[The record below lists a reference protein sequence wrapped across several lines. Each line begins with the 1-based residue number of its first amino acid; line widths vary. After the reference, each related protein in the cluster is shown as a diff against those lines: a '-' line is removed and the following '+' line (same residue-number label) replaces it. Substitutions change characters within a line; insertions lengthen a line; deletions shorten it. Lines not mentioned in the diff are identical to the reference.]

1 MYWALY
7 VYFIMLVCLLVAIKL
22 FLPSNYFIFS
32 PAIITIFAV
41 QLTIIIAIQW
51 VRLKNS
57 LSISD
62 NSIIVHTFSKR
73 KELKLN
79 DIKGYETQYWQ
90 HSASVLKYVLI
101 KPNSDVKNAIKIHP
115 SYLNFEEIQ
124 EWVETNFTDLNDVKD
139 KQQHKKAL
147 KNHDY
152 GFNTA
157 ERLHFVKR
165 SKKVAR
171 VLNFLGMLLLVF
183 TYFPSTYKYVLFPAI
198 LVPLLAIT
206 AIFYFKGL
214 IKLEHFARYKLLIS
228 KEKYGNQKFSYESSS
243 VFTDVFLAIILP
255 TILLLVIIMKKYIV
269 LDHSSALKIALII
282 ATPLFLFCLF
292 KTKEFQYNDFKSY
305 LASGFIFAF
314 FYGYFYAC
322 IIVLNCS
329 LDNSI
334 AIKHESTIIYKP
346 TIINQSWSKRTKHQ
360 LKLKGVEHYR
370 SIKITVSKEKYES
383 QQIGNSYL
391 INMNKGKFDMAW
403 VADNE

>member
-1 MYWALY
+1 
-7 VYFIMLVCLLVAIKL
+7 
-22 FLPSNYFIFS
+22 
-32 PAIITIFAV
+32 
-41 QLTIIIAIQW
+41 
-51 VRLKNS
+51 
-57 LSISD
+57 
-62 NSIIVHTFSKR
+62 
-73 KELKLN
+73 
-79 DIKGYETQYWQ
+79 
-90 HSASVLKYVLI
+90 
-101 KPNSDVKNAIKIHP
+101 
-115 SYLNFEEIQ
+115 
-124 EWVETNFTDLNDVKD
+124 
-139 KQQHKKAL
+139 
-147 KNHDY
+147 
-152 GFNTA
+152 
-157 ERLHFVKR
+157 
-165 SKKVAR
+165 
-171 VLNFLGMLLLVF
+171 
-183 TYFPSTYKYVLFPAI
+183 
-198 LVPLLAIT
+198 
-206 AIFYFKGL
+206 
-214 IKLEHFARYKLLIS
+214 
-228 KEKYGNQKFSYESSS
+228 
-243 VFTDVFLAIILP
+243 
-255 TILLLVIIMKKYIV
+255 MKKYIV